1 MDFMQWFNQEQL
13 LDMFLLPG
21 CILTGS
27 LIIGFTLNNM
37 VEKRLHQHVAGI
49 DENSLTYIVIRALRG
64 VPISLSLVS
73 GLYWIV
79 DTSSL
84 HPSVARL
91 FSYVLFAVIVFTITR
106 IAERVLSRLIEIKL
120 SGRDDGA
127 EQSSLLTI
135 IFKAFI
141 YATGVL
147 IVLQYYEIS
156 ITPIITALGVG
167 GMAVALGLQET
178 LANIFAGL
186 QLILSRQL
194 RVGEYVRLNTGDEGQ
209 VMDIHWRFT
218 TIMPAAGG
226 SEVVIPNK
234 TIASAITTNF
244 SRPQDDVAIMI
255 PVGVSYDSDLD
266 KVERITLE
274 VATEIMKSIDDYKP
288 QLNDENKDVNPMAP
302 VVRFHTFGDSS
313 IDFNVILHCSEFA
326 HQFILKHEFIKA
338 LKKRYDEENIDI
350 PFPIRTVIQENS
362 YPQK

>member
-1 MDFMQWFNQEQL
+1 MDSLQWIDWEQL

-21 CILTGS
+21 CILAGS
-27 LIIGFTLNNM
+27 LLIGFTLNNM

-49 DENSLTYIVIRALRG
+49 EESSLTFIVIRALRG

-79 DTSSL
+79 NTSSL
-84 HPSVARL
+84 HPSVAKL

-106 IAERVLSRLIEIKL
+106 IAERVLSRIVEIKL

-127 EQSSLLTI
+127 EQSSLLSI
-135 IFKAFI
+135 IFKALI

-234 TIASAITTNF
+234 TIAAAITTNF

-266 KVERITLE
+266 KVEKITLE
-274 VATEIMKSIDDYKP
+274 VATDIMKNIDNYKP
-288 QLNDENKDVNPMAP
+288 QLNDENKDMNPMAP